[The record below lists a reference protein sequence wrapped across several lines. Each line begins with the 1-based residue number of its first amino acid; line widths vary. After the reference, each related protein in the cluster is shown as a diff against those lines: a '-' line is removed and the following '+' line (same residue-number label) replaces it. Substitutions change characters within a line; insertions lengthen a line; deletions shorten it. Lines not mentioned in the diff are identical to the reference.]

1 MIAVVPI
8 AVPIARMMG
17 EDVFLPVTAQTVLS
31 IPVIVCIPEICIPEI
46 VCVPNIVSI
55 PNNVSIA
62 EVRSGIS
69 LVPHVCDR
77 GISRVRES
85 REAIPLIDG
94 YSGIWTRTG
103 NGYSILIDRMLLEGS
118 RTG

>member
-1 MIAVVPI
+1 MIAVIPI
-8 AVPIARMMG
+8 AIPIARMMG

-31 IPVIVCIPEICIPEI
+31 IPVIVCIPEI

-77 GISRVRES
+77 GISRVRDS

-103 NGYSILIDRMLLEGS
+103 NRYSILIDRMLLEGA